1 MKKLFF
7 SALSLA
13 ALLSF
18 ASCAKKAQVVINSVD
33 DLAGKK
39 VGCQA
44 GTTGETYLTEELENV
59 DIHSFKTGIDASL
72 SLKNGAIDAVVL
84 DELPAKEIVKK
95 NPELKIL
102 DIPFAEEEYAIAV
115 RKGDKELLDS
125 INKTIATMKNDGSY
139 DALLKAF
146 MPTDGSDISIP
157 AEVTGSGTE
166 IIKMGTNASFPPF
179 EYIEGTNIV
188 GFDITFSQYVAR
200 DFGKKLQIVD
210 MNFDGLI
217 AALQSSS
224 IDFIAAGMTAT
235 DERRQNVDFSE
246 PYYSSRQ
253 VIIVRK

>member
-84 DELPAKEIVKK
+84 D
-95 NPELKIL
+95 
-102 DIPFAEEEYAIAV
+102 
-115 RKGDKELLDS
+115 
-125 INKTIATMKNDGSY
+125 
-139 DALLKAF
+139 
-146 MPTDGSDISIP
+146 
-157 AEVTGSGTE
+157 
-166 IIKMGTNASFPPF
+166 
-179 EYIEGTNIV
+179 
-188 GFDITFSQYVAR
+188 
-200 DFGKKLQIVD
+200 
-210 MNFDGLI
+210 
-217 AALQSSS
+217 
-224 IDFIAAGMTAT
+224 
-235 DERRQNVDFSE
+235 
-246 PYYSSRQ
+246 
-253 VIIVRK
+253 